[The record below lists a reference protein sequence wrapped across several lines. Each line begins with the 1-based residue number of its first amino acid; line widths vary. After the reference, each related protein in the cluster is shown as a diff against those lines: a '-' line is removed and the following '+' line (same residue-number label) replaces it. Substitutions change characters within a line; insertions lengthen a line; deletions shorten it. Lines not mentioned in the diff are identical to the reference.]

1 MFGFLYGGYVLVV
14 WISVFLFLVWGLS
27 LNLGGFAL
35 DGCFCRCLDLILIAV
50 AWCGIVAW

>member
-27 LNLGGFAL
+27 LNLCGFAL

-50 AWCGIVAW
+50 VWCGIVAW